1 IDDMAQA
8 LAEADLVICRAG
20 ATTVTEIAAIGAAAL
35 FVPFPHAVD
44 DHQTTNAR
52 FLVDQGGGWL
62 VRQSELSPESLAQML
77 QNMERSALMER
88 ALKAKTFQKTQAVE
102 EMVAACEELAA

>member
-1 IDDMAQA
+1 M
-8 LAEADLVICRAG
+8 
-20 ATTVTEIAAIGAAAL
+20 
-35 FVPFPHAVD
+35 
-44 DHQTTNAR
+44 
-52 FLVDQGGGWL
+52 
-62 VRQSELSPESLAQML
+62 RQSELSPESLAQML